1 MGLRKLTQWEETV
14 AKQEQKQS
22 RLMSVAIV
30 CVIAMCAVLWLVQ
43 DKLYGDVV
51 RTGAAAYG
59 CSFIGVA
66 IGLFVRST
74 TGETWATSSE
84 KRKKFEMALIGI
96 FIVLVIGG
104 AIFLEEFRLAAVQL
118 LCAYIPIFWILKK
131 RKADCDE
138 NCLLACM
145 FILMTVMVLVGTFV
159 GVKLM
164 GLTTLPAVEK
174 KIAAVLR
181 MWNIIHGC
189 MAVGLIWMKITRR
202 NTTFFKRK
210 RMDRSGRLP
219 PTRRAVSLCRLQR
232 QRIDSPCRNRK
243 FYVE

>member
-14 AKQEQKQS
+14 AKQEQKQF
-22 RLMSVAIV
+22 RLVSVAIV
-30 CVIAMCAVLWLVQ
+30 CVIAMCVVLWLVQ
-43 DKLYGDVV
+43 DQLYGDVV

-96 FIVLVIGG
+96 FIVLVIGA
-104 AIFLEEFRLAAVQL
+104 AIFLREFRLVAVQFF
-118 LCAYIPIFWILKK
+118 CAYVPVLWTLKRQK
-131 RKADCDE
+131 GDYDE
-138 NCLLACM
+138 DCLLACM

-164 GLTTLPAVEK
+164 GLTTLPTVEK
-174 KIAAVLR
+174 KIAAEGFTDVEY
-181 MWNIIHGC
+181 NT
-189 MAVGLIWMKITRR
+189 WMSNRWLNLDENNEKKYYVFQAKKDGQSWQIAADPKGGQLVQITAAE
-202 NTTFFKRK
+202 
-210 RMDRSGRLP
+210 D
-219 PTRRAVSLCRLQR
+219 
-232 QRIDSPCRNRK
+232 
-243 FYVE
+243 

>member
-14 AKQEQKQS
+14 AKQEQKQF

-30 CVIAMCAVLWLVQ
+30 CVIAMCVVLWLVQ

-84 KRKKFEMALIGI
+84 KQKKRTRAFTGI
-96 FIVLVIGG
+96 FIAMAIGG
-104 AIFLEEFRLAAVQL
+104 AIFLQEFRLVFVQL

-131 RKADCDE
+131 QKTDCDE
-138 NCLLACM
+138 NSLLACM

-164 GLTTLPAVEK
+164 ELTTLPTVEK
-174 KIAAVLR
+174 KLAAEGFTEIEYNTWMYDRWLDLDENNEKKYYVFQAKKDGQNWQIAADPKGGQLVQ
-181 MWNIIHGC
+181 
-189 MAVGLIWMKITRR
+189 ITAAE
-202 NTTFFKRK
+202 
-210 RMDRSGRLP
+210 D
-219 PTRRAVSLCRLQR
+219 
-232 QRIDSPCRNRK
+232 
-243 FYVE
+243 

>member
-30 CVIAMCAVLWLVQ
+30 CVIAMCAVPWLVQ

-164 GLTTLPAVEK
+164 GLK
-174 KIAAVLR
+174 VLR

>member
-14 AKQEQKQS
+14 AKQEQK
-22 RLMSVAIV
+22 RFWLMSVAIV
-30 CVIAMCAVLWLVQ
+30 CVIAMCVVLWLVQ

-104 AIFLEEFRLAAVQL
+104 AIFLKEFRLTAVQL
-118 LCAYIPIFWILKK
+118 LFSGIPVLWFFRIQ
-131 RKADCDE
+131 KADCDE
-138 NCLLACM
+138 NCLENCEV
-145 FILMTVMVLVGTFV
+145 ILMTVMILVGTFV

-164 GLTTLPAVEK
+164 GLTTLPTVEK
-174 KIAAVLR
+174 KIAAEGFTDVEY
-181 MWNIIHGC
+181 NT
-189 MAVGLIWMKITRR
+189 WMYDRWLDLDENNEKKYYVFQAKKDGQNWQIAADPKGGQLVQITAAE
-202 NTTFFKRK
+202 
-210 RMDRSGRLP
+210 D
-219 PTRRAVSLCRLQR
+219 
-232 QRIDSPCRNRK
+232 
-243 FYVE
+243 

>member
-14 AKQEQKQS
+14 AKQEQKQF

-51 RTGAAAYG
+51 QTGATSYLGA
-59 CSFIGVA
+59 FIGA
-66 IGLFVRST
+66 GIGLALR
-74 TGETWATSSE
+74 GRKE
-84 KRKKFEMALIGI
+84 KESAEKQKRNGKILVWILFL
-96 FIVLVIGG
+96 LVIGG
-104 AIFLEEFRLAAVQL
+104 AIFLKEFRLVAVQL

-164 GLTTLPAVEK
+164 GLTTLPTVEK
-174 KIAAVLR
+174 KIAAEGFTDVEY
-181 MWNIIHGC
+181 NT
-189 MAVGLIWMKITRR
+189 WMSNRWLDLDENNEKKYYVFQAKKDGQTWQIAADPKGGQLVQITAAE
-202 NTTFFKRK
+202 
-210 RMDRSGRLP
+210 D
-219 PTRRAVSLCRLQR
+219 
-232 QRIDSPCRNRK
+232 
-243 FYVE
+243 